1 MIEQTLKD
9 LRDKRKAAL
18 DAADALVT
26 AAEREERGITPEEQT
41 QITAYLA
48 EGERCKQE
56 LEGADRV
63 RSARE
68 QLNAATAYTP
78 PEVVR
83 PIPVAQQTEEERQT
97 AAPRVPSVQVS
108 EPDGRAYQKG
118 DALGSLVAAR
128 VRFGGWQRQE
138 AINWARTTYGES
150 SKQCRALQQSVFT
163 AGGAMIPE
171 NFVGQE
177 FIDLLRAAARVR
189 GAGARTLTLT
199 NGSAT
204 IPKLVTGASG
214 GWIGTEGD
222 NVVPSEPTTGQVK
235 LVEKKYMVLVPIS
248 NDLRR
253 NSSLE
258 MERVVRD
265 DMVANAANAE
275 DTAFLKGTGLT
286 GQPKGIYN
294 WVPAAGKANS
304 AGTSLA
310 NVRTDIRAAKNR
322 LGIQNAP
329 NIRRAWFMHSRSSDY
344 MGWELVDGNSN
355 FAFPQMQQGQGANL
369 GGGTVQIDNNIAVNL
384 GGSSNASEIY
394 YVEMSECFIGDS
406 MELELELIENA
417 VYADSAGTLRSG
429 VSRDE
434 SAIRLIRKTD
444 FGMRHIESGFVIE
457 AVTYGA

>member
-1 MIEQTLKD
+1 MEDKSLQD
-9 LRDKRKAAL
+9 LRDRRKAAL

-26 AAEREERGITPEEQT
+26 TAENETRGVTEDEQKS
-41 QITAYLA
+41 ISDYLA
-48 EGERCKQE
+48 EAQRCKE
-56 LEGADRV
+56 ALEASDRA
-63 RSARE
+63 RLARE
-68 QLNAATAYTP
+68 AIDSAKRDTVPDVMRTVVVEPAAQTR
-78 PEVVR
+78 EVPNVT
-83 PIPVAQQTEEERQT
+83 VGEEG
-97 AAPRVPSVQVS
+97 
-108 EPDGRAYQKG
+108 GRTYQKG
-118 DALGSLVAAR
+118 DALGAIVSAR
-128 VRFGGWQRQE
+128 LRFGGWEQNK
-138 AINWARTTYGES
+138 AVAWASRTYGERS
-150 SKQCRALQQSVFT
+150 PQARALQQSNFT
-163 AGGAMIPE
+163 AGGAFIPE
-171 NFVGQE
+171 NFVGSE
-177 FIDLLRAAARVR
+177 FIDMLKATARVR
-189 GAGARTLTLT
+189 GAGARTLTLV

-204 IPKLVTGASG
+204 VPKLVTGASG
-214 GWIGTEGD
+214 GWIGSEGD
-222 NVVPSEPTTGQVK
+222 NAVPSEPTTGQVK

-253 NSSLE
+253 TSSLE

-265 DMVANAANAE
+265 DMVANTANAE
-275 DTAFLKGTGLT
+275 DQAFLNGSGLA

-304 AGTSLA
+304 AGTALA
-310 NVRTDIRAAKNR
+310 NVRTDIRTAKNR

-369 GGGTVQIDNNIAVNL
+369 GGGTVNIDNNISVTL
-384 GGSSNASEIY
+384 GGSSNASQIF

-406 MELELELIENA
+406 LELELELIENA
-417 VYADSAGTLRSG
+417 VYADAAGTLRSG

-444 FGMRHIESGFVIE
+444 FGMRHTESAFVLE